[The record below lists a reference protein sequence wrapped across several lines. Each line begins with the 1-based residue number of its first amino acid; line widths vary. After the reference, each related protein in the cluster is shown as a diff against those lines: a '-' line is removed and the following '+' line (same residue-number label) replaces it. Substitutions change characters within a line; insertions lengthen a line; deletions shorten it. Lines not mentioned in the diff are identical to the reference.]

1 MVSQEVDRFVIFRK
15 QANRKLAKMLMDL
28 EPQDENPWL
37 SQVEIWNKKME
48 IEKELEKEKEEAR
61 RKVVVEAEEVLVL
74 KEEEEV
80 LRKVGSKSEDDADAD
95 DETASLKYAPKKTS
109 HAFADLVTL
118 PPSFAPS
125 ISSLQHQS
133 PPIHF
138 QYFNINNNNN
148 LPASLSDY
156 GHYTADLDQKDATT
170 TQRPAHHNQQ
180 QSLLLSIPSILYSS
194 FLLAALSSLLLLTY
208 HFTTSL
214 HLDVS
219 GRVEQQFHQSNSMVE
234 ACALEWRVNG
244 CEDVARGI
252 PHMKAVCGEWEE
264 CMRRDPN
271 FELDRYLFITASAW

>member
-1 MVSQEVDRFVIFRK
+1 
-15 QANRKLAKMLMDL
+15 MDL
-28 EPQDENPWL
+28 EPKDENPWL

-48 IEKELEKEKEEAR
+48 IEKELMEEEAR
-61 RKVVVEAEEVLVL
+61 RKVVAEAEAEEDLAL
-74 KEEEEV
+74 KEDLEEEEKGA
-80 LRKVGSKSEDDADAD
+80 RKSKDDADDAGM
-95 DETASLKYAPKKTS
+95 ACSKYAALKT
-109 HAFADLVTL
+109 HA
-118 PPSFAPS
+118 FAPS
-125 ISSLQHQS
+125 ISSSLQHHQS

-148 LPASLSDY
+148 LPASLSDH
-156 GHYTADLDQKDATT
+156 GHYTADLDQKDATRT
-170 TQRPAHHNQQ
+170 TQRPFFNHNQQ
-180 QSLLLSIPSILYSS
+180 QSILHSIPSILYSS

-271 FELDRYLFITASAW
+271 FELDRYARVQRS